1 MTTDNANSE
10 LVSRYLDYLPAIYQ
24 QDAKP
29 GQPGFLGYFLL
40 AFEQVLTGRGDP
52 AAPGIEE
59 ILEGINDAQGKVR
72 LAGIQRYF
80 DPGPKL
86 PDAERAP
93 AEFLSWLAGWVALT
107 LRGDMDDDRRRDF
120 IANAVSLYRLRG
132 TRAGLEKFVGIYT
145 QQKVAIA
152 ELTSSFQLGVPPNSK
167 ARIGVNTILDGGA
180 PHFFRVLIELPL
192 PTPEKPGQNQT
203 TVAAVKAIIDQ
214 EKPAHTFYVLDL
226 QLPRLQ
232 LIPSGDKRAK
242 VGVNTLLGTPIASYY
257 STKT

>member
-29 GQPGFLGYFLL
+29 GQPSFLGPFLL

-59 ILEGINDAQGKVR
+59 ILDGISDAQGKVAR
-72 LAGIQRYF
+72 AGIQRYF

-93 AEFLSWLAGWVALT
+93 AEFLPWLAGWVALT
-107 LRGDMDDDRRRDF
+107 LRGDMDEERRRDF
-120 IANAVSLYRLRG
+120 IARAVSLYRLRG
-132 TRAGLEKFVGIYT
+132 TRAGLEQFVGVYT
-145 QQKVAIA
+145 QQKVTIA
-152 ELTSSFQLGVPPNSK
+152 ELTSSFQIGVHS
-167 ARIGVNTILDGGA
+167 RIGVNTILDGGA

-203 TVAAVKAIIDQ
+203 TVVAVKAIIDQ
-214 EKPAHTFYVLDL
+214 EKPAHTSYKLDL

-232 LIPSGDKRAK
+232 IGVSSK
-242 VGVNTLLGTPIASYY
+242 VGVNTILGTPIAGYY
-257 STKT
+257 QRKLD